1 MDALTV
7 NPKQA
12 LLALV
17 LALGS
22 GAALASSGGEGGLPL
37 QPARYDLENVPSLQ
51 RGAKYFVNYCLGCHS
66 LNYVRYQ
73 RLGQDLGI
81 SDGQIKDLL
90 FTAEKPTEMMRIAM
104 PPLDAERW
112 FGRAPPD
119 LSLTARARGGD
130 WIFNYLRSFYL
141 DAKRPFG
148 VNNALLPNASM
159 PHVLAELQGYQRAVF
174 KLEAAVGG
182 GEHEV
187 LAGFE
192 TVTPGKLSAD
202 EYDSVARDL
211 ANFLVYV
218 SEPAQ
223 LKRMHLGFGVLFF
236 LAVFFLLAY
245 FLKRE
250 YWNDVH

>member
-1 MDALTV
+1 MDAMTLKT
-7 NPKQA
+7 KQA
-12 LLALV
+12 LMALAL
-17 LALGS
+17 AITS
-22 GAALASSGGEGGLPL
+22 GAALASGGGGGALELP
-37 QPARYDLENVPSLQ
+37 PSRYDLENVPSLQ

-81 SDGQIKDLL
+81 SDAQIEGLL

-104 PPLDAERW
+104 PGLDAERW
-112 FGRAPPD
+112 FGRTPPD

-130 WIFNYLRSFYL
+130 WIFNYLRTFYV
-141 DAKRPFG
+141 DPKRPFG

-174 KLEAAVGG
+174 ELETDVLGND
-182 GEHEV
+182 HEV
-187 LAGFE
+187 LKGFE
-192 TVTPGKLSAD
+192 MVTPGRLEPE

>member
-1 MDALTV
+1 MRPARILF
-7 NPKQA
+7 A
-12 LLALV
+12 LLAL
-17 LALGS
+17 
-22 GAALASSGGEGGLPL
+22 GAAGAASAAGAGYPL
-37 QPARYDLENVPSLQ
+37 QKAHTDVSSLESLQ
-51 RGAKYFVNYCLGCHS
+51 RGARNFVNYCLGCHS

-73 RLGQDLGI
+73 RLGHDLGI
-81 SDGQIKDLL
+81 SDEQIKDLL

-112 FGRAPPD
+112 FGRTPPD

-130 WIFNYLRSFYL
+130 WIFNYLRTFYL
-141 DAKRPFG
+141 DPKRPFG

-174 KLEAAVGG
+174 ELETDVLGND
-182 GEHEV
+182 HEV
-187 LAGFE
+187 LKGFE
-192 TVTPGKLSAD
+192 MVTPGKLSAQ
-202 EYDSVARDL
+202 EYDGVARDL

-223 LKRMHLGFGVLFF
+223 LQRMHLGFGVLFF

>member
-1 MDALTV
+1 MDAMTR
-7 NPKQA
+7 KTRQA
-12 LLALV
+12 LLALA
-17 LALGS
+17 LAFAS
-22 GAALASSGGEGGLPL
+22 GAALASGGSGGLELP
-37 QPARYDLENVPSLQ
+37 PARYDLENTPSLQ

-81 SDGQIKDLL
+81 SDAQIDDLL
-90 FTAEKPTEMMRIAM
+90 FTAEKSTEMMRIAM
-104 PPLDAERW
+104 PALDAERW
-112 FGRAPPD
+112 FGRTPPD

-130 WIFNYLRSFYL
+130 WIFNYLRTFYL
-141 DAKRPFG
+141 DPKRPFG
-148 VNNALLPNASM
+148 VNNALLPTASM
-159 PHVLAELQGYQRAVF
+159 PHVLAELQGYQRAVYE
-174 KLEAAVGG
+174 LETDVLGND
-182 GEHEV
+182 HEV
-187 LAGFE
+187 LKRFE
-192 TVTPGKLSAD
+192 PVTPGKLSAA
-202 EYDSVARDL
+202 EYDAVARDL

-223 LKRMHLGFGVLFF
+223 LQRMHLGFGVLFF

>member
-1 MDALTV
+1 MDTITV
-7 NPKQA
+7 NTKRV

-17 LALGS
+17 LAAVAGV
-22 GAALASSGGEGGLPL
+22 ALASGGGGEGA

-81 SDGQIKDLL
+81 SDAQIKDLL
-90 FTAEKPTEMMRIAM
+90 FTADKPTEMMRIAM
-104 PPLDAERW
+104 PGPDAERW

-141 DAKRPFG
+141 DPKRPFG
-148 VNNALLPNASM
+148 VNNTQLPNAAM

-174 KLEAAVGG
+174 ELETDVLGND
-182 GEHEV
+182 HEV
-187 LAGFE
+187 LKGFE
-192 TVTPGKLSAD
+192 MVTPGTLSTV
-202 EYDSVARDL
+202 EYDGVARDL

-223 LKRMHLGFGVLFF
+223 LQRMHLGFGVLFF